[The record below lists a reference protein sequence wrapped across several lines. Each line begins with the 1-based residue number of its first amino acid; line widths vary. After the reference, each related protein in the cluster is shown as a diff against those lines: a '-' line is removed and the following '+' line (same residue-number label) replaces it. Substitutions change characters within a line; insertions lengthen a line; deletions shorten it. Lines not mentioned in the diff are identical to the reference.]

1 MFNSHMRSY
10 AMVGDKVMWWPECVQ
25 PLPSTST
32 TRKTALGS
40 PVKFAF
46 LVTRDDV
53 VSKRLKFGSAFL
65 SYFSSESKLVLFF

>member
-1 MFNSHMRSY
+1 
-10 AMVGDKVMWWPECVQ
+10 MVGDKVMWWLECVQ
-25 PLPSTST
+25 PLPSTATTT
-32 TRKTALGS
+32 TRRTALGS

-65 SYFSSESKLVLFF
+65 SYFSWESKLVLFF